1 MTVMT
6 VMTVESGPALHA
18 LHGRQ
23 VGHGHRHPL
32 PQDKHAK
39 HFMDGKWSVLDGKW
53 SVMDGKCI
61 SVGMGAVG

>member
-1 MTVMT
+1 MHFMDGKWAMSIIVILFLI
-6 VMTVESGPALHA
+6 VV
-18 LHGRQ
+18 
-23 VGHGHRHPL
+23 
-32 PQDKHAK
+32 KHAK

>member
-1 MTVMT
+1 MHFMDGKWAVAIIILFLM
-6 VMTVESGPALHA
+6 VV
-18 LHGRQ
+18 
-23 VGHGHRHPL
+23 
-32 PQDKHAK
+32 KHAK